1 MRIPRL
7 LARLLFSLVA
17 HNTLLRSAGK
27 HLASGGGDCTLRFW
41 DLDRQGPAAVCAG
54 HKGWVMV
61 VAWAPDATMV
71 ASGGMDGEVRLWQ
84 PARGATQSVAL
95 LKGHKKGV
103 TSLAWEPA
111 HLALPCRRLASGGR
125 DNVVKIWDA
134 SLKRCTITLSSH
146 THVVSAIKWGGD
158 GLLYS
163 ASRDASILVWETTEC
178 VFFAAWRCV
187 SDCDCVC

>member
-1 MRIPRL
+1 
-7 LARLLFSLVA
+7 
-17 HNTLLRSAGK
+17 
-27 HLASGGGDCTLRFW
+27 
-41 DLDRQGPAAVCAG
+41 
-54 HKGWVMV
+54 MV

-178 VFFAAWRCV
+178 VACSVAVCGWLRCV
-187 SDCDCVC
+187 C